1 MKAIFNYI
9 RNIADIWYKE
19 LRYILLD
26 PGMILFLSVLP
37 LAYPIIYSWVYNNE
51 VVREVP
57 VVVVDNSHSSFSRE
71 FIRLYDASPNV
82 KVAYYA
88 NNIEEAKTIIGKQ
101 KAYGVIVFPED
112 LAKKV
117 NRMEQGTIALYCDM
131 TLMLAYKNIFQTATA
146 VNMELDN
153 KLKLQILGN
162 STDREDEVS
171 LQPLAYDEVQIF
183 NVTGGYG
190 NFVLPGVLILLI
202 QQTMLLGLGM
212 ASGTLREK
220 TGRIILS
227 NNQYK
232 RVGPII
238 FGRYLAYLFQYLVIG
253 SYILLIVPK
262 LFGFVSILYFKDFLM
277 FLVPYISACFFFA
290 MATMSVI
297 RQRENVMMI
306 VVFTSVIFLFM
317 SGLSWPTSS
326 IPDFWKYF
334 SYLFPSTVG
343 IKGFIAMSSMGARIE
358 DIVPEMKVLYIQC
371 FVYSLIS
378 AIIYARELKLMK
390 TEQNEENHNEQ

>member
-9 RNIADIWYKE
+9 RNIADIWLKE
-19 LRYILLD
+19 LRYVLLD

-37 LAYPIIYSWVYNNE
+37 LAYPVIYSWVYNNE

-117 NRMEQGTIALYCDM
+117 NRMEQGTISVYCDM
-131 TLMLAYKNIFQTATA
+131 SLMLAYKNIFQTATA

-153 KLKLQILGN
+153 KLKVHLLGN
-162 STDREDEVS
+162 STNREDEVA

-190 NFVLPGVLILLI
+190 NSVLPGVLVLLI

-220 TGRIILS
+220 TGHIVLRHKH
-227 NNQYK
+227 YT

-238 FGRYLAYLFQYLVIG
+238 LGRYIAYLLQYLVIG

-262 LFGFVSILYFKDFLM
+262 LFGFVNIIYFKDFLM
-277 FLVPYISACFFFA
+277 FLLPYISACFFFA

-297 RQRENVMMI
+297 QQRENVMMI
-306 VVFTSVIFLFM
+306 VVFTSVIFLFL
-317 SGLSWPTSS
+317 SGLSWPASS
-326 IPDFWKYF
+326 IPEFWQYF
-334 SYLFPSTVG
+334 SYLFPSTAG

-358 DIVPEMKVLYIQC
+358 DITPEMKVLYIQC
-371 FVYSLIS
+371 FVYGLIT
-378 AIIYARELKLMK
+378 AIIYARELKLMNK
-390 TEQNEENHNEQ
+390 QGTDDHNDQ